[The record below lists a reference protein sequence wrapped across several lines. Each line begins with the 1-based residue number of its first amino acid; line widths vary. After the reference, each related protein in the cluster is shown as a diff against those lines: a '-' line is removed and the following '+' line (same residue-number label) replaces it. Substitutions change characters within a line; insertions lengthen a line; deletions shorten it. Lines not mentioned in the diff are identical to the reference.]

1 MANEVA
7 VANNAN
13 NAIALIVGDSI
24 NQESFNALDN
34 ILDNIGKFSGDVDD
48 MTRQH
53 GLDYI
58 DQWEKLVI
66 DRINDK
72 QHTLREVTEYFD
84 IPSVDKFIDRYGSR
98 PDILLKEIYNII
110 SSKMYLS
117 VINNVA
123 DGNGETVKDYTGKFE
138 EYIDGTEE
146 FFDWVS
152 ENRPVKEYMD
162 KVNSTPAELAA
173 ATLKHDFEIE
183 KFNAKMNTK
192 ATKILRYIF
201 STMRKVNSEPNVKR
215 FVKEAKKQANT
226 INNIK
231 SVAEEKASIAKMNMI
246 IPNADLRKCLRELSD
261 FQKSL

>member
-48 MTRQH
+48 TTRQH

-58 DQWEKLVI
+58 NQWEQLVVN
-66 DRINDK
+66 RIRDK
-72 QHTLREVTEYFD
+72 QYTLEKVAKYFD
-84 IPSVDKFIDRYGSR
+84 TSSVDRLIDCYGSR
-98 PDILLKEIYNII
+98 PNRLLKEVYDII
-110 SSKMYLS
+110 SGKMYLN

-123 DGNGETVKDYTGKFE
+123 DGDGETVKDYAGKFE
-138 EYIDGTEE
+138 EYIGGTEE

-152 ENRPVKEYMD
+152 ENRPAKEYMD
-162 KVNSTPAELAA
+162 KINSTPAELTA
-173 ATLKHDFEIE
+173 ATLKRDLEVE

-192 ATKILRYIF
+192 ATKILKCIF
-201 STMRKVNSEPNVKR
+201 STMRKVNSEPNVKK
-215 FVKEAKKQANT
+215 FVKEVKKQANT
-226 INNIK
+226 INNVE
-231 SVAEEKASIAKMNMI
+231 SVAKEKASIAKMNMI

>member
-7 VANNAN
+7 VVNNTN

-48 MTRQH
+48 ATRQH

-72 QHTLREVTEYFD
+72 QYTLKEVTEYFD
-84 IPSVDKFIDRYGSR
+84 IPSIDILIDRYGSR
-98 PDILLKEIYNII
+98 PNILLKEIYEII
-110 SSKMYLS
+110 SSKMYLN

-123 DGNGETVKDYTGKFE
+123 DGDGETVKDYTGKFE
-138 EYIDGTEE
+138 EYIDGVEE

-152 ENRPVKEYMD
+152 ENRPAKEFMD
-162 KVNSTPAELAA
+162 KVNSTPAELTA
-173 ATLKHDFEIE
+173 ATLKHDLEVE

-201 STMRKVNSEPNVKR
+201 SAMRKVNSEPNVKK
-215 FVKEAKKQANT
+215 FVKEAKKQVNM

-231 SVAEEKASIAKMNMI
+231 SVAKEKASIAKMNMI
-246 IPNADLRKCLRELSD
+246 IPNTDLRKCLRELSD